1 MQGLSVDYIENRNKK
16 INDVSLED
24 LKRVASKILIE
35 DELHFV
41 IVGRPTS

>member
-1 MQGLSVDYIENRNKK
+1 MQGLSISYISNRNNK

-24 LKRVASKILIE
+24 IKRVASRLLLE
-35 DELHFV
+35 DELYFV